1 MSSMI
6 QAIDLTKKFGDFTA
20 NDHINLDVR
29 EKEIKCIVGENGAG
43 KSTLMNMLYG
53 LLKPTSGRSIRG
65 KEVTM
70 NSPIDAIANGIGM
83 VHQHFKLVPSLTVYE
98 NILLGTEINVKKG
111 NFRTPIVDQKEEIRR
126 VEALIQ
132 RESF

>member
-6 QAIDLTKKFGDFTA
+6 QTIDLTKKFGDFTA
-20 NDHINLDVR
+20 NDRINLDVQ

-53 LLKPTSGRSIRG
+53 LLQPTSGKILIRG
-65 KEVTM
+65 KEVAM
-70 NSPIDAIANGIGM
+70 HSPIDAIANGIGM

-98 NILLGTEINVKKG
+98 NILQIGRAHV
-111 NFRTPIVDQKEEIRR
+111 
-126 VEALIQ
+126 
-132 RESF
+132 